1 MRGLYKGEP
10 YNEVIWR
17 KAVLYPQKTGKLT
30 LEPLTLNLSLNIP
43 SNKKDLFGRRILTQ
57 AQKMITTGKNT
68 IRVKELPKKINLTIF
83 LVLWGNL
90 ILT

>member
-1 MRGLYKGEP
+1 MDQVF
-10 YNEVIWR
+10 VIQSQV
-17 KAVLYPQKTGKLT
+17 KKL
-30 LEPLTLNLSLNIP
+30 LLLLLIQIQHPLIQIQHQLIQILVT
-43 SNKKDLFGRRILTQ
+43 KK
-57 AQKMITTGKNT
+57 KMITTGKNT